1 MAETLGGED
10 HVADRDVLNELSNR
24 VYDLRASE
32 EELQGLHFLRFKMQR
47 ALTSASKRNRV
58 VFRRRREKR
67 RQIVCIEMK

>member
-32 EELQGLHFLRFKMQR
+32 EELQ
-47 ALTSASKRNRV
+47 
-58 VFRRRREKR
+58 
-67 RQIVCIEMK
+67 